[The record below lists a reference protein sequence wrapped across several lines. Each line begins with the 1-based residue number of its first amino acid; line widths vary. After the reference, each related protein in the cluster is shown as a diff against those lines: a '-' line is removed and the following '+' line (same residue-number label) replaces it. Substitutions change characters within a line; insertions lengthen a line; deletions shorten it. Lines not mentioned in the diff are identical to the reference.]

1 MREISTLEKEK
12 ERERE
17 DKKRFI
23 LKLMLIKVNVNFY
36 DVRLIINVMLRMNR
50 TIFHIGIRDEIY
62 NVFDKIFLQ
71 KNFIKMN

>member
-1 MREISTLEKEK
+1 
-12 ERERE
+12 
-17 DKKRFI
+17 
-23 LKLMLIKVNVNFY
+23 MLIKVNVNFY
-36 DVRLIINVMLRMNR
+36 DVRLIINVMLRMNM